1 MGIVSFPSI
10 IPPQQRSIFYV
21 FFLLFLFASLT
32 LIPDMANASTAV
44 GTCTSQINATQAQG
58 ASGGIITSVMKI
70 ISEVLEQ
77 TSETLFKHI
86 IGHQYYT
93 TALTATVLLTVIVYG
108 VMVLFGLADLK
119 PGEVITRLFKLGM
132 VLWISSPA
140 GWTLITELVMKF
152 FLGGMT
158 DLVNL
163 FLLGAVQ
170 TSALGNGGTSGGLT
184 FDAQA
189 MSEPLSILGFP
200 LAQLFGAKFGTTILG
215 LLGLSFAE
223 LNGNAFFML
232 LVMIW
237 AGWNLL
243 LALFHAI
250 FVYVKSIVGLWFLIA
265 LSPIFI
271 ICTLYQTSRS
281 LFQGWLNMMIN
292 FALQP
297 VLLFGFFAFFLV
309 MVSASM
315 ANIMSTQWC
324 IETVDSWIFGLD
336 INTWRPRSGPGWCA
350 PYGTE
355 WLVTGAD
362 KTCQGYGRAQ
372 FPIQVLDVLFFLIAA
387 YLGLQYAIFVPQLTT
402 ALSRSGIA
410 LGAGLDD
417 MRQFFAANGMTPE
430 AYYTRGLKAVGV
442 ALVTAGGGAVAMG
455 SRVATRQNAANNV
468 KKAAG
473 GLVNDEN
480 LLKNKT
486 FLKDGTTRI
495 LNKLTGNYSF
505 LSGDGKKINEE
516 DFDKRAEDQ
525 GFKDTFHK
533 HKEYTHLKDGSYRT
547 RDKRTG
553 SFGFFDASGKKM
565 DAQKWNMHHA
575 MDSQS

>member
-1 MGIVSFPSI
+1 MSMFSLPHSSS
-10 IPPQQRSIFYV
+10 QQSIFNAS
-21 FFLLFLFASLT
+21 FLLFFYALLT
-32 LIPDMANASTAV
+32 LMPGMAHAATE
-44 GTCTSQINATQAQG
+44 TCTSQLNATQVQG
-58 ASGGIITSVMKI
+58 ASGGIITAVMQI
-70 ISEVLEQ
+70 ISSVLKQ
-77 TSETLFKHI
+77 TSEDLFEHI

-93 TALTATVLLTVIVYG
+93 IALAATILLTVIVYG
-108 VMVLFGLADLK
+108 VMLVFDLAHPK
-119 PGEVITRLFKLGM
+119 PGEIITKLFKLGM
-132 VLWISSPA
+132 VVWISSPT
-140 GWTLITELVMKF
+140 GWTLITEMVMKF

-170 TSALGNGGTSGGLT
+170 TSTLGNGGAGGGLT
-184 FDAQA
+184 FDPQA

-215 LLGLSFAE
+215 LLGLAFAQ

-250 FVYVKSIVGLWFLIA
+250 FVYIKSIVGLWFLVA

-271 ICTLYQTSRS
+271 ICTMYQTTRS

-315 ANIMSTQWC
+315 ANILSTQWC

-336 INTWRPRSGPGWCA
+336 MDIWRPRSGPGWCA

-362 KTCQGYGRAQ
+362 KPCAGYGRAQ
-372 FPIQVLDVLFFLIAA
+372 FPIQVLDVLFFLLAA
-387 YLGLQYAIFVPQLTT
+387 YLGLQYAMFVPQLTT

-410 LGAGLDD
+410 LGAGLED

-430 AYYTRGLKAVGV
+430 ALYTRGLKAATVGV
-442 ALVTAGGGAVAMG
+442 VSLAGGAAAMG
-455 SRVATRQNAANNV
+455 SRVATRQNASNNV
-468 KKAAG
+468 KRAKG
-473 GLVNDEN
+473 GLVNEEK

-486 FLKDGTTRI
+486 YLKDGTTRI
-495 LNKLTGNYSF
+495 LNRLTGNYSF
-505 LSGDGKKINEE
+505 LGGDGKKISEE
-516 DFDKRAEDQ
+516 DFDQRAEEQ

-553 SFGFFDASGKKM
+553 EFGFFDASGKKM
-565 DAQKWNMHHA
+565 DAQKWNMQHA